1 MALSSFFSIN
11 LPYGIAKDN
20 EGKGWMAFNRE
31 QSPIGINEDGSSN
44 VNYLKKEANL
54 YTEYPKLTEK
64 LLKEI
69 ASHYSTNEEG
79 EINKVWLYLDS
90 TNPFAGSKKDWENYF
105 AKLKKLSLLDRK

>member
-1 MALSSFFSIN
+1 MSLANFFSIN

-31 QSPIGINEDGSSN
+31 YTPIGINQKDSSN
-44 VNYLKKEANL
+44 VNYLDKEANL

-69 ASHYSTNEEG
+69 ASDFRTNEEG
-79 EINKVWLYLDS
+79 EINQIWLYVDS
-90 TNPFAGSKKDWENYF
+90 TNPFAGSKKDWDNYF
-105 AKLKKLSLLDRK
+105 AKLKKLSLLVRK